1 MTSQLNDLI
10 VRQRHSEL
18 VDRAEQARLASEAR
32 SATSASSRRWNISQL
47 FAPRR
52 LRAPGL
58 AAAARQAN
66 PGPPYECP
74 RCDS

>member
-18 VDRAEQARLASEAR
+18 ADLAQQARLASEAR
-32 SATSASSRRWNISQL
+32 SATLASSRRWNIGQL
-47 FAPRR
+47 LAPRR
-52 LRAPGL
+52 LRAPRL

-66 PGPPYECP
+66 PGPPYEYP
-74 RCDS
+74 RCDT

>member
-10 VRQRHSEL
+10 VRQRRSEL
-18 VDRAEQARLASEAR
+18 ADRAEQARLAGEAR
-32 SATSASSRRWNISQL
+32 SAALASSRRWNIDQL

-52 LRAPGL
+52 LRAPRL
-58 AAAARQAN
+58 AVAGRQAN

-74 RCDS
+74 RCEI

>member
-18 VDRAEQARLASEAR
+18 ADRAEQPRLASEAR
-32 SATSASSRRWNISQL
+32 SATLASSRRWNIGQL

-52 LRAPGL
+52 LWAPRL

-74 RCDS
+74 RCDT